1 MPRRRVAL
9 VSTLEVLL
17 LLLLLFL
24 VKPAYVTVV
33 AKTLGVFIGRLVF
46 SFCHC

>member
-17 LLLLLFL
+17 LLLLFL

-33 AKTLGVFIGRLVF
+33 AKPLGFFIGRLVF